1 MFAPPSP
8 YSSFI
13 NCRRGI
19 SRGLQ
24 IRLEGIKTLTGSQRA
39 HHRPLLRY
47 LSTASVAVLLL
58 AAPAATFAQTDNKPA
73 AAKESSTKPAAKP
86 ATQAATKPAV
96 TTSAKQASTKPVAA
110 KPAAKPVA
118 AAKPAAP
125 KQADAKKPETK
136 PSAAAPKTGLPTAGV
151 YRTSAP
157 KAAASKP
164 ATLAANK
171 SSKVPVPRPRPAPT
185 VAAVPAVVASAA
197 ATEVP
202 AAAVEAAP
210 APAEQSWNPF
220 RTASLPPQPRQA
232 PASGRRGAPAAIASS
247 TATSQQDRDTLERVI
262 EMARSG
268 KASAA
273 SDLKEQIQDPVAQK
287 LAEWMILRSE
297 GNGAS
302 AERYAAFINANPGWP
317 STGFLRRRGEAALW
331 DNNRDDSAVLAWFGS
346 EQPTSAKGRF
356 MLARAL
362 LSRGDRNQALRYVRE
377 AWRGDQMSKD
387 TEAYALEMFGSLL
400 TAGDHKARMDFL
412 LFTDDTA
419 GALRAAQ
426 RVGASQVAI
435 AKARFAVDDKASN
448 AKALLDAVPSD
459 AQGDASYLF
468 GRIQHLRRADKI
480 TEAAQFM
487 MHAPRDA
494 SKLGNPDEWWIERR
508 LVARKLLDLGEA
520 QTAYAV
526 ARDAALP
533 ARDVY
538 KTEQEFTAGWIALRF
553 LNDPS
558 TALQHFSRIGTG
570 SSNPTHLSRAGYWQG
585 RAYEALGRSQD
596 ARAAY
601 QSAAHHSTSYYGQLS
616 RAKLGLPQLGL
627 RDAPRPAR
635 GSNFEVVRAVEL
647 LYAMDER
654 DLVATMLSDLSDRLD
669 DIDALAS
676 LGEVTA
682 RNNDARNMLVLGKGA
697 LNRGYPFDHYA
708 YPVSGIP
715 KYDTIGPE
723 VERGLVFAIARQESA
738 FNPKAVS
745 PAKAMG
751 LMQVTPPAAKT
762 ITRRFGGTYDAKRL
776 LTDPAYNAMLGA
788 AELGALVSDYRG
800 SYILTFVGYN
810 AGRGRVR
817 EWVEKYGDPRDPKV
831 DAVDWVERIPFSE
844 TRNYVQR
851 IMENVQVYRARFGG
865 GSKLLI
871 EADLKRGSAS
881 EQN

>member
-1 MFAPPSP
+1 VPLP
-8 YSSFI
+8 
-13 NCRRGI
+13 
-19 SRGLQ
+19 
-24 IRLEGIKTLTGSQRA
+24 RA
-39 HHRPLLRY
+39 R
-47 LSTASVAVLLL
+47 
-58 AAPAATFAQTDNKPA
+58 PAAT
-73 AAKESSTKPAAKP
+73 
-86 ATQAATKPAV
+86 
-96 TTSAKQASTKPVAA
+96 
-110 KPAAKPVA
+110 
-118 AAKPAAP
+118 
-125 KQADAKKPETK
+125 
-136 PSAAAPKTGLPTAGV
+136 LAGV
-151 YRTSAP
+151 
-157 KAAASKP
+157 
-164 ATLAANK
+164 
-171 SSKVPVPRPRPAPT
+171 
-185 VAAVPAVVASAA
+185 AVVASAGPPQALAPVA
-197 ATEVP
+197 ATAPRP
-202 AAAVEAAP
+202 ASPEPPAP
-210 APAEQSWNPF
+210 APVQ
-220 RTASLPPQPRQA
+220 TAALPPQPRHA
-232 PASGRRGAPAAIASS
+232 PAPTRRSAPAAIATSNS
-247 TATSQQDRDTLERVI
+247 TSQADSDALERAI
-262 EMARSG
+262 ELARTG
-268 KASAA
+268 KAADA
-273 SDLKEQIQDPVAQK
+273 TQLKEQIQDPVAQK
-287 LAEWMILRSE
+287 VAEWMILRSE

-302 AERYAAFINANPGWP
+302 AERYKAFITANPGWP
-317 STGFLRRRGEAALW
+317 SVNFLRRRGEGALW
-331 DNNRDDSAVLAWFGS
+331 DNNRDDNAVLGWFGS
-346 EQPTSAKGRF
+346 EQPQSAKGRF

-362 LSRGDRNQALRYVRE
+362 LSRGDRNTALRHVRD
-377 AWRGDQMSKD
+377 AWRGDPMSKD
-387 TEAYALEMFGSLL
+387 TETYALEMFGSLL
-400 TAGDHKARMDFL
+400 TAADHKARMDYL

-419 GALRAAQ
+419 GAMRAAQ
-426 RVGASQVAI
+426 RVGPAQVAI
-435 AKARFAVDDKASN
+435 AKARAAVDDKAGN
-448 AKALLDAVPSD
+448 AKALLDAVPHE
-459 AQGDASYLF
+459 AHGDASYLF
-468 GRIQHLRRADKI
+468 GRIQHLRRAEKI
-480 TEAAQFM
+480 EEATQLM
-487 MHAPRDA
+487 MKAPRDPA
-494 SKLGNPDEWWIERR
+494 RLGNPDEWWIERR
-508 LVARKLLDLGEA
+508 LVARKLLDLGDH
-520 QTAYAV
+520 QSAYAV
-526 ARDAALP
+526 ARDAGLP

-553 LNDPS
+553 LNDPA
-558 TALQHFSRIGTG
+558 TALQHFSRVGIG
-570 SSNPTHLSRAGYWQG
+570 SSNPTHLARAGYWQG
-585 RAYEALGRSQD
+585 RAYEAMGRSQD

-601 QSAAHHSTSYYGQLS
+601 QAGAQHSTSYYGQLA
-616 RAKLGLPQLGL
+616 RAKLGLPQIAL
-627 RDAPRPAR
+627 RDAPHVAR
-635 GSNFEVVRAVEL
+635 GVAFEVVRAVEL
-647 LYAMDER
+647 LYALDER
-654 DLVATMLSDLSDRLD
+654 DLVATMLSDLGDRVD
-669 DIDALAS
+669 DIDALAA

>member
-1 MFAPPSP
+1 
-8 YSSFI
+8 
-13 NCRRGI
+13 
-19 SRGLQ
+19 
-24 IRLEGIKTLTGSQRA
+24 LTDSQRA

-47 LSTASVAVLLL
+47 LTTASFAVLLL
-58 AAPAATFAQTDNKPA
+58 AVPVATFAQTDKPA
-73 AAKESSTKPAAKP
+73 AAKESSPKQATAKPAAAKQTTAAKP
-86 ATQAATKPAV
+86 AASKQSSAKPSEAKPSEAKPSEAKPSEAKPA
-96 TTSAKQASTKPVAA
+96 
-110 KPAAKPVA
+110 AAKPVA
-118 AAKPAAP
+118 AAKPAAAKPAAP
-125 KQADAKKPETK
+125 KQVDAKKPETK
-136 PSAAAPKTGLPTAGV
+136 PSAAAPKTAGPVVGVFRTA
-151 YRTSAP
+151 AP
-157 KAAASKP
+157 KTASSKP
-164 ATLAANK
+164 AQI
-171 SSKVPVPRPRPAPT
+171 PVPRPRPAPT
-185 VAAVPAVVASAA
+185 VAAVPTVVASAA
-197 ATEVP
+197 PGEVLAAATE
-202 AAAVEAAP
+202 AAAP
-210 APAEQSWNPF
+210 QPAEQSWNPF

-232 PASGRRGAPAAIASS
+232 PASGRRSAPAAIASS
-247 TATSQQDRDTLERVI
+247 TATSQQDFDTLERAI
-262 EMARSG
+262 EMSRSG
-268 KASAA
+268 KAADATQLRDS
-273 SDLKEQIQDPVAQK
+273 IQDPVAQK
-287 LAEWMILRSE
+287 LVEWMILRSE

-302 AERYAAFINANPGWP
+302 AERYRAFTEANPGWP

-331 DNNRDDSAVLAWFGS
+331 DNNRDDSAVLAWFGN

-362 LSRGDRNQALRYVRE
+362 LARGDRNAALRYVRD
-377 AWRGDQMSKD
+377 AWRGDPMSKD

-400 TAGDHKARMDFL
+400 TAADHKARMDYL

-435 AKARFAVDDKASN
+435 AKARMAVDDKAGN

-468 GRIQHLRRADKI
+468 GRIQLLRRADKI

-487 MHAPRDA
+487 MHAPRDPA
-494 SKLGNPDEWWIERR
+494 KLGNPDEWWIERR
-508 LVARKLLDLGEA
+508 LLARKLLDLGEA

-526 ARDAALP
+526 ARDAGLP

-553 LNDPS
+553 LKDPS
-558 TALQHFSRIGTG
+558 TGLQHFSRIGTG

-601 QSAAHHSTSYYGQLS
+601 QSAAHHSTSYYGQLA

-635 GSNFEVVRAVEL
+635 GTSFEVVRAVEL
-647 LYAMDER
+647 LYKLDER
-654 DLVATMLSDLSDRLD
+654 DLVGTMLSDLSDRLD

-708 YPVSGIP
+708 YPISGIP
-715 KYDTIGPE
+715 KYDMIGPE

-738 FNPKAVS
+738 FNPKALS

-762 ITRRFGGTYDAKRL
+762 IHRRYGGSYDIKRL
-776 LTDPAYNAMLGA
+776 QNDPAYNAMLGA

-810 AGRGRVR
+810 AGRGRAK
-817 EWVEKYGDPRDPKV
+817 EWIAKYGDPRDPNV

-851 IMENVQVYRARFGG
+851 IMENVQVYRSRFGG
-865 GSKLLI
+865 GSKLMI
-871 EADLKRGSAS
+871 DADLKRGTPGATEQVVTS
-881 EQN
+881 EQ